1 VPETVVWNVDEG
13 GIALLRLG
21 RAEESVVTFTRARI
35 LAFDAAIQA
44 IGRDQRVRGVVVTG
58 PGPGMFCAGA
68 DINLIHAIATVEEGT
83 EAARLGRQ
91 VFQRCQ
97 QLAVPVV
104 AAIEGPCVGGAL
116 ELALFCDLRIA
127 AEHPATQIGLPEV
140 KLGIVPGFGGTQ
152 TLTRL
157 VGLPTALELILQG
170 KLLRPKQALR
180 KGVVDRV
187 VPPTKLLAAA
197 RAELD
202 KLIAAGRKGPRR
214 RLRGM
219 ARWLSRTPLRG
230 LVVGKA
236 RKELESGPA
245 RFYPAPKR
253 ALDLCVMAFTAP
265 PDHGFAAEAR
275 ALGEMI
281 ATPVS
286 KGLTH
291 LFFRTEHS
299 KKLGRL
305 AGGRDLERA
314 LVVGGGVM
322 GAGIAALLA
331 QKQLAVRLCD
341 VNAEALARAKA
352 RLQQDLDKRLQRR
365 QIERH
370 EARGVQDHLAVSTEW
385 GSLAGTDLWLEA
397 VVEDPAT
404 KRELMARAVAR
415 GLPADAVI
423 ATNTSSLSVDGMAD
437 AVPNPERVVGIHFFN
452 PPEKM
457 PLVEVIRGPR
467 TGDAAVATACR
478 LAVRLGKFP
487 IVVKDSPGFLV
498 NRCLSPYLNE
508 AAQLLVEGNE
518 PEAIDRVMLDFGMP
532 MGPCRLLDE
541 IGFDVAAKVS
551 EVMAAAFRERM
562 QPHPLFAA
570 MVAAHALGK
579 KSGGGLFGAKGDG
592 GGQGRRVV
600 EQFRRERKGGAR
612 PASRSE
618 MLQRLVYP
626 MVDEAFRCLDEGIVA
641 SSEDLD
647 LGLVMGIG
655 FPPFTGGL
663 TRFAEREGLRTIV
676 TALDELARRID
687 PHFAPSS
694 TVATGVTAASRGPA
708 TTGRSG
714 ARMHSCRVAFR
725 SCTVD
730 AAATATAFF
739 L

>member
-1 VPETVVWNVDEG
+1 MNATTHQDEPHQQDLDEGGSGRPAVADSVVWNVDERG
-13 GIALLRLG
+13 VALLRLG
-21 RAEESVVTFTRARI
+21 RPDESKVTFTRARI

-44 IGRDQRVRGVVVTG
+44 IGRDHRVRGVVITG

-83 EAARLGRQ
+83 AAARLGRE

-97 QLAVPVV
+97 QLKVPVV

-116 ELALFCDLRIA
+116 ELALFCDLRVA
-127 AEHPATQIGLPEV
+127 ADHPATQIGLPEV

-152 TLTRL
+152 NLARL

-170 KLLRPKQALR
+170 KLLRPKAALK

-187 VPPTKLLAAA
+187 VPPTKLLATA

-219 ARWLSRTPLRG
+219 ARWLSRTALRR

-236 RKELESGPA
+236 RKALESGQA

-253 ALDLCVMAFTAP
+253 ALDLCVLAVTAP
-265 PDHGFAAEAR
+265 PAEGFAAEAK

-291 LFFRTEHS
+291 LFFLTERS
-299 KKLGRL
+299 KKLGKQ

-331 QKQLAVRLCD
+331 QKGAHVRLCD
-341 VNAEALARAKA
+341 LSSDALARAKA

-370 EARGVQDHLAVSTEW
+370 EAQAVQDRLAVAAEW

-397 VVEDPAT
+397 VVEDLG
-404 KRELMARAVAR
+404 KKQELMAAAVAR
-415 GLPADAVI
+415 GLPAAALI
-423 ATNTSSLSVDGMAD
+423 ATNTSSLPIDRMAD

-570 MVAAHALGK
+570 MVAARALGK
-579 KSGGGLFGAKGDG
+579 KSGGGLFEPG
-592 GGQGRRVV
+592 GGGRGAGWRVV
-600 EQFRRERKGGAR
+600 AQLRSERKGGPR
-612 PASRSE
+612 PSSRSE
-618 MLQRLVYP
+618 LLQRLLYP
-626 MVDEAFRCLDEGIVA
+626 MVDEAFRCLDEGIVG
-641 SSEDLD
+641 SNEDLD

-655 FPPFTGGL
+655 FPPFTGGA

-676 TALDELARRID
+676 AALDELARRID
-687 PHFAPSS
+687 PRFSPSDGLRRRAVS
-694 TVATGVTAASRGPA
+694 
-708 TTGRSG
+708 
-714 ARMHSCRVAFR
+714 
-725 SCTVD
+725 
-730 AAATATAFF
+730 
-739 L
+739 